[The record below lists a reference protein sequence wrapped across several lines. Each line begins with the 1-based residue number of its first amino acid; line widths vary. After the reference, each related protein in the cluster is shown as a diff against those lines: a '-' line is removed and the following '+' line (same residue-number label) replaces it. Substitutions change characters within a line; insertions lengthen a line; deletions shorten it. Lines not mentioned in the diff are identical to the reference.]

1 MPATTRVLYSLNPD
15 VVARFNRIYK
25 GRERSRVVERFMID
39 AIDARENEVV
49 AAAKLIASDPA
60 FREYDEVADWADA
73 QAIDTLA
80 RF

>member
-1 MPATTRVLYSLNPD
+1 MPATTRVLYSLNQD

-25 GRERSRVVERFMID
+25 GRERSRMVERFMVE
-39 AIDARENEVV
+39 AIDARENRVV

-60 FREYDEVADWADA
+60 FREYDDVADWADA